1 MSERAAQTLDQ
12 RETVEL
18 LTRCWMT
25 HDGMW
30 YRRQNRLTEAE
41 ALMRRALGIW
51 ERTLGPKHR
60 DLAPRLER
68 LADLYSARY
77 QSNQA
82 EPLYRRTLAIR
93 ERTLGP
99 SHPAVAATLVRYAA
113 LLRRAGRGDEADVL
127 IKRAKAITGSVSS
140 KAPPD
145 IPIAVWLAAA
155 GASIALGLAILW
167 LSRRRQPAAG
177 QIQQPAPLLSVATLS
192 YDQPRPWVRF
202 WARLLDIADF
212 SLFVALGLHVAK
224 PLVALPGVAER
235 SAITGLMLLL
245 AWVLFEAMLLVTWG
259 TTPGKWL
266 LRIKIERRDGATVDF
281 SDALRRSFAVWLR
294 GLGCGLPLIS
304 LFTMVIAWDRL
315 RENGQTSWDRDGGF
329 VVSHDDIGV
338 LRSIAATIAFL
349 GISGVW
355 LALDGALT

>member
-1 MSERAAQTLDQ
+1 MMGDGVGVVLQQRPIPDAGAKMPGLLYHQVAQHQQAQT
-12 RETVEL
+12 
-18 LTRCWMT
+18 
-25 HDGMW
+25 DGD
-30 YRRQNRLTEAE
+30 
-41 ALMRRALGIW
+41 GI
-51 ERTLGPKHR
+51 
-60 DLAPRLER
+60 
-68 LADLYSARY
+68 
-77 QSNQA
+77 
-82 EPLYRRTLAIR
+82 
-93 ERTLGP
+93 
-99 SHPAVAATLVRYAA
+99 
-113 LLRRAGRGDEADVL
+113 
-127 IKRAKAITGSVSS
+127 
-140 KAPPD
+140 
-145 IPIAVWLAAA
+145 
-155 GASIALGLAILW
+155 GLAILW

-329 VVSHDDIGV
+329 PRYRH
-338 LRSIAATIAFL
+338 L
-349 GISGVW
+349 G
-355 LALDGALT
+355 